1 MCWMGEVASWGPV
14 ALATTIDAFVGF
26 FRDAH
31 ADATGAASPL
41 TSLGLVQRLGM
52 AALLGMAIGGIY
64 QLTYTGSRR
73 RYRKS
78 MVQTQILL
86 CLGGALIWVI
96 VGNNLARAF
105 GLGGALSLIRFRTPV
120 PNPKDTTVVFFSI
133 IIGMAAGLG
142 QYATAA
148 IGTGVFGVVMVLLWA
163 FNIGRRPRRLA
174 RLSEEPF
181 PFTEP
186 APAAEAA
193 APLPAPPETGAFFD
207 KG

>member
-1 MCWMGEVASWGPV
+1 MGEGTQGELIG
-14 ALATTIDAFVGF
+14 LATTIDSFVSF

-31 ADATGAASPL
+31 GEATGASSTLSA
-41 TSLGLVQRLGM
+41 LGLIQRLGM
-52 AALLGMAIGGIY
+52 AALLGLAIGGIY

-142 QYATAA
+142 QYATAL
-148 IGTGVFGVVMVLLWA
+148 IGTGVFGLVMVLLWA
-163 FNIGRRPRRLA
+163 LNIGRRPRRLT
-174 RLSEEPF
+174 RLAEEPF
-181 PFTEP
+181 SFSEP
-186 APAAEAA
+186 APAGEGSTTI
-193 APLPAPPETGAFFD
+193 PAPPETGAFFD

>member
-1 MCWMGEVASWGPV
+1 MGELHGIG
-14 ALATTIDAFVGF
+14 TTIDAFVNF

-31 ADATGAASPL
+31 VEANAAASFGAI
-41 TSLGLVQRLGM
+41 TVMQRMAM
-52 AALLGMAIGGIY
+52 AALLGLAIGGIY

-86 CLGGALIWVI
+86 CLGGALIWII

-142 QYATAA
+142 QYATAMV
-148 IGTGVFGVVMVLLWA
+148 GTGAFGLMMVVLWA
-163 FNIGRRPRRLA
+163 FNIGRRPKRLA
-174 RLSEEPF
+174 RPLAEPF
-181 PFTEP
+181 HVPFPEP
-186 APAAEAA
+186 GPGAE
-193 APLPAPPETGAFFD
+193 PPPNLGPQGGACFD